1 MMVGVGIVIVV
12 LAYAALAIY
21 LTIVYRRNPCER
33 TAPTQLSPAP
43 VCGNVTRAALQ
54 EHAVTHQV
62 SVAKLLGVIASPG
75 LDPLRN
81 EAEEGV
87 ADIPRPGIEVG
98 SADIGVLELDVLSD
112 RQLLDPSVD
121 DDNLS
126 SCLPDRSA
134 DSTGRS
140 EVAPRLAR
148 THGRDDQCVPAPV
161 ERERDEVRL
170 TGTARSRDP
179 DVDLCPQQL
188 ERVFDSLFA
197 RPRHPT

>member
-1 MMVGVGIVIVV
+1 M
-12 LAYAALAIY
+12 
-21 LTIVYRRNPCER
+21 
-33 TAPTQLSPAP
+33 
-43 VCGNVTRAALQ
+43 LQ

-98 SADIGVLELDVLSD
+98 GADIGVLELDVLSD

-126 SCLPDRSA
+126 SRLPDRSA
-134 DSTGRS
+134 DST
-140 EVAPRLAR
+140 VAAKLR
-148 THGRDDQCVPAPV
+148 PV
-161 ERERDEVRL
+161 W
-170 TGTARSRDP
+170 
-179 DVDLCPQQL
+179 L
-188 ERVFDSLFA
+188 ERMVVTINASPLQ
-197 RPRHPT
+197 